1 MATADVR
8 EQILDAVQSVIV
20 RDGVR
25 GTSMRQVATA
35 ADVSLGLISYHF
47 DDKDSLL
54 LAAFDR
60 ATTRLFDASVE
71 AAAAT
76 DEADEKVK
84 AFLRGAFTDEFLD
97 GDYLRV
103 RISLWAVAL
112 TDPQI
117 AELDARFFDEYAAA
131 FRSLLRAAR
140 PALSTSEISGRVV
153 DAIAITNGVWLN
165 WARYQNAEHLERGLV
180 RSEAIALG

>member
-1 MATADVR
+1 MTTLDVR

-35 ADVSLGLISYHF
+35 ADVSLGLLSYHF
-47 DDKDSLL
+47 DDKQSLL

-60 ATTRLFDASVE
+60 TTTRLLAASHE
-71 AAAAT
+71 AAASV
-76 DEADEKVK
+76 DDPDEKVR
-84 AFLRGAFTDEFLD
+84 AFLRGSFNDEFLD

-112 TDPQI
+112 TDPTI
-117 AELDARFFDEYAAA
+117 AELDARFFDEYAADFSA
-131 FRSLLRAAR
+131 LLAVAR
-140 PALSTSEISGRVV
+140 PGYSTKELAGRVT
-153 DAIAITNGVWLN
+153 DAAAMSNGVWVH
-165 WARYQNAEHLERGLV
+165 WARYRNVVDLERGLAQA
-180 RSEAIALG
+180 EAIALR